1 MKFTEA
7 RLEQAI
13 ITLVEEQG
21 YPHHR
26 GDILDRVRR
35 EMLRK
40 PASAGIVHDCFKVK
54 GAA

>member
-13 ITLVEEQG
+13 IALLEEQG

-40 PASAGIVHDCFKVK
+40 PASSRIVQDCFKVK
-54 GAA
+54 GEA